1 MFHLQSELGLVS
13 VSCSSQNLL
22 QLDMCGVL
30 VSVLWSVDS
39 GRVDYWT
46 VVDWLLLACGLS
58 CALLLACCGLW
69 LTGCGLRMCFA
80 FACCLLASM

>member
-1 MFHLQSELGLVS
+1 MFHLQLELGLVS

-22 QLDMCGVL
+22 QLNMCGVL

-46 VVDWLLLACGLS
+46 VVVVGLWPVVCFAIGLLWPVADWLWHVGAHVL
-58 CALLLACCGLW
+58 
-69 LTGCGLRMCFA
+69 CF
-80 FACCLLASM
+80 CLFPVG